1 MNRMNR
7 DAWLAVA
14 LLLFTGFMLWAS
26 FDIREPDY
34 GVLAPSVWP
43 RIILVIFGFLSAL
56 YLMQSLRADP
66 ESAPKGEEELPASLM
81 GYLVYWRNPIIC
93 FGLFAAYLALLPVL
107 GMLLDGMAFVF
118 VLLCALGG
126 WSLRDIAIHAAV
138 AVIAVGGMWSVF
150 TYGLRVLMPTG
161 MLIPGL

>member
-43 RIILVIFGFLSAL
+43 RIILVVFGFLSAL

-66 ESAPKGEEELPASLM
+66 ESAPEGEEELPASLM